1 MKKKLIAAVT
11 GICMIAGALS
21 GCSSDTA
28 ENDYVSVS
36 GYKGIEID
44 KVDVDTDISDE
55 DVENE
60 INSVLE
66 ENATDK
72 EVTGRAAQLGDTAD
86 INYVGKVDGQEFD
99 GGSAD
104 NYPLEL
110 GSGSFIDGFEDSI
123 VGHNVG
129 ETFDWNGKFP
139 DDYQNTD
146 LAGKDVV
153 FTITVNALT
162 EPELPELTDDFVKTV
177 SEESET
183 VEEYREEV
191 RKNLEETAQENY
203 DSELNSAVWEA
214 VLEKAEV
221 KGYPDG
227 EVDRIYNTYLEQYQE
242 MASYYNMEYDEFIQL
257 YTEMTVDEFEE
268 EAKEAAK
275 DNIKQSQVAEVIA
288 EKEGLTL
295 TDEEYEKEFEKLAE
309 DYGYEDVDDLK
320 EVAGEETLKQ
330 LVLQPI
336 VQEWLAENCIQK
348 ETDDGDK

>member
-110 GSGSFIDGFEDSI
+110 GSGSFIEGFEDSI

-336 VQEWLAENCIQK
+336 VQEWLAENCVQK
-348 ETDDGDK
+348 ETDEGDK

>member
-1 MKKKLIAAVT
+1 MWEQRIW
-11 GICMIAGALS
+11 IAGALS

-336 VQEWLAENCIQK
+336 VQEWLAENCVQK

>member
-110 GSGSFIDGFEDSI
+110 GSGSFIEGFEDSI

-203 DSELNSAVWEA
+203 DSELNSAVWDA
-214 VLEKAEV
+214 VLEKTEV

-295 TDEEYEKEFEKLAE
+295 TDEEYEKEYEKLAE
-309 DYGYEDVDDLK
+309 DYGYENVDDLK
-320 EVAGEETLKQ
+320 ETAGEETLKQ

-336 VQEWLAENCIQK
+336 VQEWLAENCVQK
-348 ETDDGDK
+348 EADDGDK

>member
-268 EAKEAAK
+268 EAKEAANNNFK
-275 DNIKQSQVAEVIA
+275 LSKMQSSI
-288 EKEGLTL
+288 
-295 TDEEYEKEFEKLAE
+295 
-309 DYGYEDVDDLK
+309 
-320 EVAGEETLKQ
+320 
-330 LVLQPI
+330 
-336 VQEWLAENCIQK
+336 
-348 ETDDGDK
+348 

>member
-110 GSGSFIDGFEDSI
+110 GSGSFIEGFEDSI

-336 VQEWLAENCIQK
+336 VQEWLAENCVQK

>member
-1 MKKKLIAAVT
+1 
-11 GICMIAGALS
+11 MI
-21 GCSSDTA
+21 
-28 ENDYVSVS
+28 
-36 GYKGIEID
+36 
-44 KVDVDTDISDE
+44 
-55 DVENE
+55 
-60 INSVLE
+60 
-66 ENATDK
+66 
-72 EVTGRAAQLGDTAD
+72 
-86 INYVGKVDGQEFD
+86 

-320 EVAGEETLKQ
+320 EVAGRRDIKT
-330 LVLQPI
+330 
-336 VQEWLAENCIQK
+336 ACFAADC
-348 ETDDGDK
+348 TGMAC

>member
-1 MKKKLIAAVT
+1 MKKKLIVAVT

-28 ENDYVSVS
+28 EYDYVSVS

-153 FTITVNALT
+153 FTITVHALT

-336 VQEWLAENCIQK
+336 VQEWLAENCVQK

>member
-1 MKKKLIAAVT
+1 MKKKLIVAVT

-336 VQEWLAENCIQK
+336 VQEWVAENCVQK
-348 ETDDGDK
+348 ETDDWDK

>member
-28 ENDYVSVS
+28 ENDSVSVS

-110 GSGSFIDGFEDSI
+110 GSGSFIEGFEDSI

-336 VQEWLAENCIQK
+336 VQEWLAENCVQK

>member
-36 GYKGIEID
+36 GYKGIEIGT
-44 KVDVDTDISDE
+44 VDVDTDISDE

-336 VQEWLAENCIQK
+336 VQEWLAENCVQK

>member
-183 VEEYREEV
+183 VEEYGEEV

-336 VQEWLAENCIQK
+336 VQEWLAENCVQK

>member
-336 VQEWLAENCIQK
+336 VQEWLAENCVQK

>member
-227 EVDRIYNTYLEQYQE
+227 EVGRIYNTYLEQYQE

-336 VQEWLAENCIQK
+336 VQEWLAENCVQK

>member
-1 MKKKLIAAVT
+1 MWEQRIW
-11 GICMIAGALS
+11 ISGALS

-336 VQEWLAENCIQK
+336 VQEWLAENCVQK

>member
-1 MKKKLIAAVT
+1 MKKKLIVAVT

-336 VQEWLAENCIQK
+336 VQEWLAENCVQK
-348 ETDDGDK
+348 EPDDGDK

>member
-1 MKKKLIAAVT
+1 MKKKLIVAVT

-336 VQEWLAENCIQK
+336 VQEWLAENCVQK

>member
-1 MKKKLIAAVT
+1 M
-11 GICMIAGALS
+11 
-21 GCSSDTA
+21 
-28 ENDYVSVS
+28 
-36 GYKGIEID
+36 
-44 KVDVDTDISDE
+44 
-55 DVENE
+55 
-60 INSVLE
+60 
-66 ENATDK
+66 
-72 EVTGRAAQLGDTAD
+72 
-86 INYVGKVDGQEFD
+86 
-99 GGSAD
+99 
-104 NYPLEL
+104 
-110 GSGSFIDGFEDSI
+110 
-123 VGHNVG
+123 GHNVG

-275 DNIKQSQVAEVIA
+275 DNIKQSQVGEVIA

-336 VQEWLAENCIQK
+336 VQEWLAENCVQK

>member
-203 DSELNSAVWEA
+203 DSELNSAVREA

-336 VQEWLAENCIQK
+336 VQEWLAENCVQK

>member
-146 LAGKDVV
+146 LAGKDFV

-162 EPELPELTDDFVKTV
+162 EPELP
-177 SEESET
+177 
-183 VEEYREEV
+183 
-191 RKNLEETAQENY
+191 
-203 DSELNSAVWEA
+203 ELNSAVWEA

-336 VQEWLAENCIQK
+336 VQEWLAENCVQK

>member
-309 DYGYEDVDDLK
+309 DYGYEDVDALK

-336 VQEWLAENCIQK
+336 VQEWLAENCVQK

>member
-110 GSGSFIDGFEDSI
+110 GSGSFIDGFEDSL
-123 VGHNVG
+123 VGPNVG

-336 VQEWLAENCIQK
+336 VQEWLAENCVQK

>member
-203 DSELNSAVWEA
+203 DSELNSAMWEA

-336 VQEWLAENCIQK
+336 VQEWLAENCVQK